1 MDIFTNRR
9 FVNVGIKVK
18 RGISVEYIAKTL
30 WNGKVGVPDFIIQ
43 DCINRG
49 EKLTI
54 AVQGEG
60 FMTIPTYELGD
71 RIVGQSDR
79 KFSDKYKRD
88 FTYYLKY
95 IKWQPQE
102 RVVKLL

>member
-1 MDIFTNRR
+1 MGNI
-9 FVNVGIKVK
+9 
-18 RGISVEYIAKTL
+18 EYISKTL

-54 AVQGEG
+54 AVPNEG
-60 FMTIPTYELGD
+60 FMTMSTYELGD

-79 KFSDKYKRD
+79 KFVDKYRRN
-88 FTYYLKY
+88 FAYYLKY
-95 IKWQPQE
+95 FKWEPD
-102 RVVKLL
+102 VKLVKLL